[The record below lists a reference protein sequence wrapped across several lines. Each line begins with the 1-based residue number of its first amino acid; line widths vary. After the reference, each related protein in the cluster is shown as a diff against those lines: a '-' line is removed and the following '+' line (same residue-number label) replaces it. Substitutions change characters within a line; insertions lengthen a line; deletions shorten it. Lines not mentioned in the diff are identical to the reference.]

1 MLNRLVAGLAVLAI
15 LGVAG
20 FAALAWRP
28 AIAPIERPA
37 PASFSPA
44 EVARGEILAAGGYC
58 AVCHTA
64 KGGAR
69 YAGGYPLQTGFGTI
83 YSTNITP
90 DSATGI
96 GAWSEAA
103 FRRATREGISRDG
116 SQLYPAFPY
125 DHFTKLTDADV
136 AALYAYFMTRPPVH
150 APARANDL
158 PFPLNIRALVAG
170 WKLLFF
176 RPGRFEPVP
185 TRNAQWNRGAY
196 LVEGLS
202 HCGACHTPRNVLGA
216 EKHGDAFAGA
226 VIDNWVAPPLTRAN
240 PSPVPWSIDELRAY
254 LATGISRFHGTAA
267 GPMSPVVHDGLAHLP
282 ESDVGAIALYMA
294 DLAGGK
300 SAQVPTIIDRAL
312 AADASDLKRPY
323 DPDARFYS
331 AACAS
336 CHYNSA
342 TPGPER
348 PELALNSALGLADP
362 TNLVRATLF
371 GIGAKEGAPGIVMP
385 AFGHGFSDADV
396 ARLAAYLRR
405 TRTSL
410 PPWPDLEKKIAQIRA
425 QGAGS

>member
-1 MLNRLVAGLAVLAI
+1 VLNRLVAGLAVLAI

-58 AVCHTA
+58 VVCHTA

-125 DHFTKLTDADV
+125 DHFTKLADADV
-136 AALYAYFMTRPPVH
+136 AALYAYFLTRPPVH
-150 APARANDL
+150 ATVRANDL
-158 PFPLNIRALVAG
+158 PFPLNFRPLLAG

-185 TRNAQWNRGAY
+185 ARDAQWNRGAY

-202 HCGACHTPRNVLGA
+202 HCGACHTPRNLLGA
-216 EKHGDAFAGA
+216 EKNDQAFAGA

-240 PSPVPWSIDELRAY
+240 PSPVPWSIDDLRAY

-300 SAQVPTIIDRAL
+300 SAKVPTIIDRAL
-312 AADASDLKRPY
+312 AADASDLDRRY

-331 AACAS
+331 AACVS
-336 CHYNSA
+336 CHYNSR
-342 TPGPER
+342 TPRPER

-362 TNLVRATLF
+362 TNLIRVTLF
-371 GIGAKEGAPGIVMP
+371 GIGAKEGAPRIVMP